1 MNGFSEGVFKVG
13 QGGARLQVGGGEP
26 RYFGRDWPA
35 FWRRLQTR
43 RALLRLNPGQL
54 ADIGLSAGPGANEET
69 RERIKQIQRAHG
81 RS

>member
-1 MNGFSEGVFKVG
+1 MNGFSEAVFKVG
-13 QGGARLQVGGGEP
+13 QGGARLQVGGREP

-54 ADIGLSAGPGANEET
+54 ADIGLS
-69 RERIKQIQRAHG
+69 RAEAEHEA
-81 RS
+81 RRPFWTL